1 MGCDGADTA
10 RPLIWACDIIMGF
23 AALALLSIFGRQ
35 VLLLVLKLQLF
46 VLSGVVYWLDITAD
60 RAAVD
65 LCGKSLFDRFRYS
78 VRLQDFDVHIPF
90 FANALLFL
98 QSLFL
103 FPAPQ

>member
-23 AALALLSIFGRQ
+23 AVLALLSFFAPTPG
-35 VLLLVLKLQLF
+35 LVLKLQLF

-65 LCGKSLFDRFRYS
+65 LCGNSLFDRFRYS